1 MESQNDN
8 TKPGFLQSLPRL
20 IITKL
25 KAGELKKI
33 AAIHCLRNQ
42 WRTDTE
48 DQLQLDPN
56 NKMGTKFEVNRFY
69 FKGSTGP
76 NKRKPGKFHW
86 ILITYITSLQAV
98 RLYFCLFQTLKNHY
112 LDTV

>member
-8 TKPGFLQSLPRL
+8 TKPDFLQSLPRL

-42 WRTDTE
+42 
-48 DQLQLDPN
+48 
-56 NKMGTKFEVNRFY
+56 
-69 FKGSTGP
+69 
-76 NKRKPGKFHW
+76 
-86 ILITYITSLQAV
+86 
-98 RLYFCLFQTLKNHY
+98 
-112 LDTV
+112 